1 MFRNKILFLI
11 YQSIKKILGGKGLT
25 KYLFIKKIKEYS
37 LVNLQTDYAEI
48 FGNRLF
54 LGKKGLAL
62 SISHYGKYEETEAKI
77 MEQKISKGDIV
88 VDAGANIGLHTLNM
102 AKIVGKT
109 GKVFAFE
116 PEITNFEI
124 LKKNIKLNNYT
135 NIFAEHK
142 AVGEKDGTAIL
153 YTSNHP
159 GMHKINSKPQY
170 SKDELSVDIISLDN
184 FFNKNHI
191 QPKIDFVKMDVEG
204 FELSVLIGMK
214 NILKN
219 NKNIKILLE
228 LYHNKL
234 HEEDSEYESKYEELL
249 DFLELFDFKKFC
261 IDEKTNE
268 LIQVSDKK
276 KIIEL
281 CASHE
286 NTIGRNI
293 FCQK

>member
-1 MFRNKILFLI
+1 MFGNKILFLI
-11 YQSIKKILGGKGLT
+11 YQSIKKMLGGKGLT
-25 KYLFIKKIKEYS
+25 KYVFIRKIKEYS
-37 LVNLQTDYAEI
+37 LINLQTDYAEI
-48 FGNRLF
+48 FGNRVF
-54 LGKKGLAL
+54 LGKKGLAM

-77 MEQKISKGDIV
+77 MEQKISEGDIV
-88 VDAGANIGLHTLNM
+88 IDAGANIGLHTLNM

-116 PEITNFEI
+116 PEITNFGI

-142 AVGEKDGTAIL
+142 AVGEKDGIATL
-153 YTSNHP
+153 YRSNHP
-159 GMHKINSKPQY
+159 GMHKIDSKPQH
-170 SKDELSVDIISLDN
+170 SKDKLNVDIISLDN

-191 QPKIDFVKMDVEG
+191 QPKIDFIKIDVEG
-204 FELSVLIGMK
+204 FELSVLKGMK

-228 LYHNKL
+228 LSHNKL
-234 HEEDSEYESKYEELL
+234 HEEDLEYNSKYEELL
-249 DFLELFDFKKFC
+249 DFLESFNFKKFC
-261 IDEKTNE
+261 IDEENNK

>member
-1 MFRNKILFLI
+1 MFGNKILFLI
-11 YQSIKKILGGKGLT
+11 YQSIKKMLGGKGLT
-25 KYLFIKKIKEYS
+25 KYVFIRKIKEYS
-37 LVNLQTDYAEI
+37 LINLQTDYAEI

-54 LGKKGLAL
+54 LGKKGLAM

-77 MEQKISKGDIV
+77 MEQKMSEGDIV
-88 VDAGANIGLHTLNM
+88 IDAGANIGLHTLNM

-142 AVGEKDGTAIL
+142 AVGEKDGIATL
-153 YTSNHP
+153 YRSNHP
-159 GMHKINSKPQY
+159 GMHKIDSEPQH
-170 SKDELSVDIISLDN
+170 SKDKLNVDIINLDN

-191 QPKIDFVKMDVEG
+191 QPKIDFIKIDVEG
-204 FELSVLIGMK
+204 FELSVLKGMK

-228 LYHNKL
+228 LSHNKL
-234 HEEDSEYESKYEELL
+234 HEEDLEYNSKYEELL
-249 DFLELFDFKKFC
+249 DFLESFNFKKFC
-261 IDEKTNE
+261 IDEENNK

>member
-1 MFRNKILFLI
+1 MFGNKILFLI
-11 YQSIKKILGGKGLT
+11 YQSIKKMLGGKGLT
-25 KYLFIKKIKEYS
+25 KYVFIRKIKEYS
-37 LVNLQTDYAEI
+37 LINLQTDYAEI

-54 LGKKGLAL
+54 LGKKGLAM

-77 MEQKISKGDIV
+77 MEQKMSEGDIV
-88 VDAGANIGLHTLNM
+88 IDAGANIGLHTLNM

-116 PEITNFEI
+116 PEITNFGI

-142 AVGEKDGTAIL
+142 AVGEKDGIATL
-153 YTSNHP
+153 YRSNHP
-159 GMHKINSKPQY
+159 GMHKIDSEPQH
-170 SKDELSVDIISLDN
+170 SKDKLNVDIINLDN

-191 QPKIDFVKMDVEG
+191 QPKIDFIKIDVEG
-204 FELSVLIGMK
+204 FELSVLKGMK

-234 HEEDSEYESKYEELL
+234 HEEDLEYNSKYEELL
-249 DFLELFDFKKFC
+249 DFLESFNFKKFC
-261 IDEKTNE
+261 IDEENNK

>member
-1 MFRNKILFLI
+1 MFGNKILFLI
-11 YQSIKKILGGKGLT
+11 YQSIKKMLGGKGLT
-25 KYLFIKKIKEYS
+25 KYVFIRKIKEYS
-37 LVNLQTDYAEI
+37 LINLQTDYAEI
-48 FGNRLF
+48 FGNRVF
-54 LGKKGLAL
+54 LGKKGLAM

-88 VDAGANIGLHTLNM
+88 IDAGANIGLHTLNM

-116 PEITNFEI
+116 PEITNFGI

-142 AVGEKDGTAIL
+142 AVGEKDGIATL
-153 YTSNHP
+153 YRSNHP
-159 GMHKINSKPQY
+159 GMHKIDSKPQH
-170 SKDELSVDIISLDN
+170 SKDKLNVDIISLDN

-191 QPKIDFVKMDVEG
+191 QPKIDFIKIDVEG
-204 FELSVLIGMK
+204 FELSVLKGMK

-234 HEEDSEYESKYEELL
+234 HEEDLEYNSKYEELL
-249 DFLELFDFKKFC
+249 DFLESFDFKKFC
-261 IDEKTNE
+261 IDEENNK

>member
-1 MFRNKILFLI
+1 VFGNKILFLI
-11 YQSIKKILGGKGLT
+11 YQSIKKMLGGKGLT
-25 KYLFIKKIKEYS
+25 KYVFIRKIKEYS
-37 LVNLQTDYAEI
+37 LINLQTDYAEI
-48 FGNRLF
+48 FGNRVF
-54 LGKKGLAL
+54 LGKKGLAM

-88 VDAGANIGLHTLNM
+88 IDAGANIGLHTLNM

-116 PEITNFEI
+116 PEITNFGI

-142 AVGEKDGTAIL
+142 AVGEKDGIATL
-153 YTSNHP
+153 YRSNHP
-159 GMHKINSKPQY
+159 GMHKIDSKPQH
-170 SKDELSVDIISLDN
+170 SKDKLNVDIISLDN

-191 QPKIDFVKMDVEG
+191 QPKIDFIKIDVEG
-204 FELSVLIGMK
+204 FELSVLKGMK

-228 LYHNKL
+228 LSHNKL
-234 HEEDSEYESKYEELL
+234 HEEDLEYNSKYEELL
-249 DFLELFDFKKFC
+249 DFLESFNFKKFC
-261 IDEKTNE
+261 IDEENNK

>member
-1 MFRNKILFLI
+1 MFGNKILFLI
-11 YQSIKKILGGKGLT
+11 YQSIKKMLGGKGLT
-25 KYLFIKKIKEYS
+25 KYVFIRKIKEYS
-37 LVNLQTDYAEI
+37 LINLQTDYAEI
-48 FGNRLF
+48 FGNRVF
-54 LGKKGLAL
+54 LGKKGLAM

-88 VDAGANIGLHTLNM
+88 IDAGANIGLHTLNM

-116 PEITNFEI
+116 PEITNFGI

-142 AVGEKDGTAIL
+142 AVGEKDGIATL
-153 YTSNHP
+153 YRSNHP
-159 GMHKINSKPQY
+159 GMHKIDSKPQH
-170 SKDELSVDIISLDN
+170 SKDKLNVDIISLDN

-191 QPKIDFVKMDVEG
+191 QPKIDFIKIDVEG
-204 FELSVLIGMK
+204 FELSVLKGMK

-234 HEEDSEYESKYEELL
+234 HEEDLEYNSKYEELL
-249 DFLELFDFKKFC
+249 DFLESFNFKKFC
-261 IDEKTNE
+261 IDEENNK

>member
-1 MFRNKILFLI
+1 MFGNKILFLI
-11 YQSIKKILGGKGLT
+11 YQSIKKMLGGKGLT
-25 KYLFIKKIKEYS
+25 KYVFIRKIKEYS
-37 LVNLQTDYAEI
+37 LINLQTDYAEI

-54 LGKKGLAL
+54 LGKKGLAM

-77 MEQKISKGDIV
+77 MEQKMSEGDIV
-88 VDAGANIGLHTLNM
+88 IDAGANIGLHTLNM

-142 AVGEKDGTAIL
+142 AVGEKDGIATL
-153 YTSNHP
+153 YRSNHP
-159 GMHKINSKPQY
+159 GMHKIDSEPQH
-170 SKDELSVDIISLDN
+170 SKDKLNVDIINLDN

-191 QPKIDFVKMDVEG
+191 QPKIDFIKIDVEG
-204 FELSVLIGMK
+204 FELSVLKGMK

-234 HEEDSEYESKYEELL
+234 HEEDLEYNSKYEELL
-249 DFLELFDFKKFC
+249 DFLESFNFKKFC
-261 IDEKTNE
+261 IDEENNK

>member
-1 MFRNKILFLI
+1 MFGNKILFLI
-11 YQSIKKILGGKGLT
+11 YQSIKKMLGGKGLT
-25 KYLFIKKIKEYS
+25 KYVFIRKIKEYS
-37 LVNLQTDYAEI
+37 LINLQTDYAEI
-48 FGNRLF
+48 FGNRVF
-54 LGKKGLAL
+54 LGKKGLAM

-88 VDAGANIGLHTLNM
+88 IDAGANIGLHTLNM

-116 PEITNFEI
+116 PEITNFGI

-135 NIFAEHK
+135 NIVAEHK
-142 AVGEKDGTAIL
+142 AVGEKDGIATL
-153 YTSNHP
+153 YRSNHP
-159 GMHKINSKPQY
+159 GMHKIDSKPQH
-170 SKDELSVDIISLDN
+170 SKDKLNVDIISLDN

-191 QPKIDFVKMDVEG
+191 QPKIDFIKIDVEG
-204 FELSVLIGMK
+204 FELSVLKGMK

-228 LYHNKL
+228 LSHNKL
-234 HEEDSEYESKYEELL
+234 HEEDLEYNSKYEELL
-249 DFLELFDFKKFC
+249 DFLESFNFKKFC
-261 IDEKTNE
+261 IDEENNK

>member
-1 MFRNKILFLI
+1 MFGNKILFLI
-11 YQSIKKILGGKGLT
+11 YQSIKKMLGGKGLT
-25 KYLFIKKIKEYS
+25 KYVFIRKIKEYS
-37 LVNLQTDYAEI
+37 LINLQTDYAEI
-48 FGNRLF
+48 FGNRVF
-54 LGKKGLAL
+54 LGKKGLAM

-88 VDAGANIGLHTLNM
+88 IDAGANIGLHTLNM

-116 PEITNFEI
+116 PEITNFGI

-142 AVGEKDGTAIL
+142 AVGEKDGIATL
-153 YTSNHP
+153 YRSNHP
-159 GMHKINSKPQY
+159 GMHKIDSKPQH
-170 SKDELSVDIISLDN
+170 SKDKLNVDIISLDN

-191 QPKIDFVKMDVEG
+191 QPKIDFIKIDVEG
-204 FELSVLIGMK
+204 FELSVLKGMK

-228 LYHNKL
+228 LSHNKL
-234 HEEDSEYESKYEELL
+234 HEEDLEYNSKYEELL
-249 DFLELFDFKKFC
+249 DFLESFNFKKFC
-261 IDEKTNE
+261 IDEENNK